1 MIELKL
7 KKVSL
12 FIVMIFSLFIIA
24 GCSASNTAER
34 RLEREG
40 YVVESGEE
48 EEVSNELSQ
57 YGIEDIANIY
67 LVYDGE
73 DDDIPNAII
82 VEYDSQDAL
91 ADDILA
97 EGETLEDYEDNVYR
111 NLFVISLE
119 VMNIDNIIDI
129 IKGD

>member
-1 MIELKL
+1 MKL

-91 ADDILA
+91 ADDILG

>member
-1 MIELKL
+1 MILL
-7 KKVSL
+7 NTKKITLALVL
-12 FIVMIFSLFIIA
+12 MFSMFLLL

-40 YVVESGEE
+40 YIVESGEE
-48 EEVSNELSQ
+48 KEVSNELSQ

-67 LVYDGE
+67 FVYDGE

-82 VEYDSQDAL
+82 VEYDNQDAL
-91 ADDILA
+91 ADDILG